1 MRLRR
6 EVCTQRTAFTHRE
19 ALTHSRLLH
28 REAFTHREAFAHR
41 EAFTN
46 SKLLHRKV
54 FPQRSCFTQSSFY
67 TEKPLETGAFTHG
80 RFCTEKLL
88 HTEALTHR
96 TFTYEFA
103 QNISQYYFVLQS
115 LHKVLPSNTL
125 YYKAC
130 TKSTSQYY
138 FVLQRLHKVRPSTN
152 YFVLQSLHTV
162 LPSTTWYYKACA
174 KQHFPVLVCTTRYAQ
189 SMSQHYTLN
198 YKACTECFP
207 VLLGTTKLAQSTSQS
222 YFVLQGLHKA
232 LPSTTLY
239 YKTCMSLRTWQ
250 QNVTTIMQP
259 LHWDL
264 QPESQPAHRTTQE
277 NRFDLETTPA
287 AAAAHRRYLSS
298 GCSHL
303 HGKTQ
308 GFLLRLPPQNKP
320 HATVMQLLPCVL
332 QHDVAPSLY
341 AHDDKTWQ

>member
-152 YFVLQSLHTV
+152 YFVLQ
-162 LPSTTWYYKACA
+162 
-174 KQHFPVLVCTTRYAQ
+174 
-189 SMSQHYTLN
+189 
-198 YKACTECFP
+198 
-207 VLLGTTKLAQSTSQS
+207 
-222 YFVLQGLHKA
+222 GLHKA